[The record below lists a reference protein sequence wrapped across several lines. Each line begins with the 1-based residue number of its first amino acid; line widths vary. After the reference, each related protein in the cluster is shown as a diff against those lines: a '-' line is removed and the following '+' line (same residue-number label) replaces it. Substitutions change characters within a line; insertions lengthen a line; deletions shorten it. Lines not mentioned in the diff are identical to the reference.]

1 MVDYKEN
8 PILEAYFRDIRKYEV
23 LSAEDQ
29 KNIAVDIQSHL
40 VKIDQYNQR
49 LANPGVRKHTKL
61 RLREELPSLY
71 GELRDLKS
79 SLVKSNLRFVVNRAK
94 NHKKQ
99 ELELLDLIQESSIQ
113 MYDKATELYN
123 PDHEAGSKFTTYA
136 AWWMFQGM
144 NRATEDQSRTVRAPN
159 DIHAT
164 MTKITIFSN
173 KFFIKNERYPFPEEI
188 SKSLNI
194 DLGKI
199 NSVLTTM
206 QDFVSLDIPLSEGS
220 EDTIADRICDEKEII
235 STAENGY
242 RHTVNSLI
250 ENTKLTQREGKVI
263 QSRFGLKTREPKT
276 LEEVGLK
283 WGLTRERIRQIEAK
297 AIKKLRKTA
306 SNFDLKLE
314 DIL

>member
-1 MVDYKEN
+1 
-8 PILEAYFRDIRKYEV
+8 
-23 LSAEDQ
+23 
-29 KNIAVDIQSHL
+29 
-40 VKIDQYNQR
+40 
-49 LANPGVRKHTKL
+49 
-61 RLREELPSLY
+61 
-71 GELRDLKS
+71 
-79 SLVKSNLRFVVNRAK
+79 
-94 NHKKQ
+94 
-99 ELELLDLIQESSIQ
+99 
-113 MYDKATELYN
+113 
-123 PDHEAGSKFTTYA
+123 
-136 AWWMFQGM
+136 
-144 NRATEDQSRTVRAPN
+144 
-159 DIHAT
+159 
-164 MTKITIFSN
+164 
-173 KFFIKNERYPFPEEI
+173 
-188 SKSLNI
+188 
-194 DLGKI
+194 
-199 NSVLTTM
+199 M